1 MSTIKALGNQ
11 LNTLRTMAGKKP
23 LSDPTKLG
31 LKKVQDAIQEMNN
44 LIASQRPE
52 ATTANDPVEGMMPSE
67 PEASVSEVTEAMA
80 EALPPHRTVGLSPD
94 EAAKQHD
101 EVQAKA
107 TQAPTEAQQPEAS
120 ETGLPHYDVAEKL
133 DEAALIQADKP
144 ETIRSISE
152 RLLQHVHYVDDAD
165 KRTVGVMYTSIIALV
180 RKKFPKAQTS
190 IECLRWYAVHMRAEG
205 RRLPQKRPRP
215 STRT

>member
-1 MSTIKALGNQ
+1 MSTIDTLASQ
-11 LNTLRTMAGKKP
+11 LNTLREMAGKKP
-23 LSDPTKLG
+23 LTNPAKMG
-31 LKKVQDAIQEMNN
+31 LTKVQAAIQEMKT
-44 LIASQRPE
+44 LIAGQRPE
-52 ATTANDPVEGMMPSE
+52 ATTSNDPIEGMRPSE
-67 PEASVSEVTEAMA
+67 PPTEAMM
-80 EALPPHRTVGLSPD
+80 EAIPPQRTVGLSPD

-101 EVQAKA
+101 EAKGQV
-107 TQAPTEAQQPEAS
+107 TQAPTETQHAPEA

-144 ETIRSISE
+144 ETIRSMSE
-152 RLLQHVHYVDDAD
+152 RLLTHVHYVDEAD

-190 IECLRWYAVHMRAEG
+190 IECLRWYAVHMRTEG